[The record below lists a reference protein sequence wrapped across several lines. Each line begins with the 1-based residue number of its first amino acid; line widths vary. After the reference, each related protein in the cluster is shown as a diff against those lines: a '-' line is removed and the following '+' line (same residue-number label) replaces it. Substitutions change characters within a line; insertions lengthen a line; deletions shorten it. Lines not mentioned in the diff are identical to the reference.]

1 MRRMPWPPNSAASSA
16 AGPRSRR
23 FAAMPLPSLFRSRVS
38 ARPWNVAYAAL
49 CGSGIGALAGLLKT
63 LNPFRPAPAE
73 NLTNHLT
80 DVALAAFGFALLCA
94 VAAALRNFIARHL
107 IWHDDR

>member
-1 MRRMPWPPNSAASSA
+1 
-16 AGPRSRR
+16 
-23 FAAMPLPSLFRSRVS
+23 MPLPSLFRSQNA
-38 ARPWNVAYAAL
+38 ARPWNLAYAAL
-49 CGSGIGALAGLLKT
+49 CGGGFGALAGLLKT

-80 DVALAAFGFALLCA
+80 DIALAALGFALLCVA
-94 VAAALRNFIARHL
+94 AAALRNFIARHL